1 MHVVETKHVREVLL
15 FRIKSLNAIN
25 MPEISSIIERDLAE
39 IMQNEKTIVM
49 GEDKNVQ
56 VDRMWR
62 VRNGN

>member
-15 FRIKSLNAIN
+15 FRIKSLNAVN
-25 MPEISSIIERDLAE
+25 MPEISSIVERDLAE
-39 IMQNEKTIVM
+39 IMQHEKTIVM

>member
-15 FRIKSLNAIN
+15 FRIKSLNAVN

-39 IMQNEKTIVM
+39 IMQQEKTIVM